1 VSDDKDKGAR
11 AGAKPPSGSAAL
23 FALAGLAAGA
33 VAGWFG
39 HGARAEANLK
49 ADTSAPA
56 ASASTS
62 LKTDSCAT
70 LEKDVCSTAG
80 DTSAACGYAKGATI
94 LLTPDLCAAARDSV
108 PAMIE
113 KVKVARRACDDLVA
127 RVCREL
133 GPESGGCTV
142 ARQRGAAFGPARCA
156 ELTTRYES
164 VVGELRQME
173 QRGMIPGPT
182 ANPSAP
188 VPKDPAPAKSR

>member
-1 VSDDKDKGAR
+1 VSDDKVKGAR
-11 AGAKPPSGSAAL
+11 AGAKTTSGDAAL

-39 HGARAEANLK
+39 HVAQAEANLR
-49 ADTSAPA
+49 ADTPVSA
-56 ASASTS
+56 ASSSTS
-62 LKTDSCAT
+62 PKTDSCAT
-70 LEKDVCSTAG
+70 LENDVCSTAG

-94 LLTPDLCAAARDSV
+94 LLTPGLCAAARGSV

-133 GPESGGCTV
+133 GPESGGCTI
-142 ARQRGAAFGPARCA
+142 ARERAAAFGPERCA

-173 QRGMIPGPT
+173 RRGMIPGPT

-188 VPKDPAPAKSR
+188 VPKDPAPASSR